1 MPILLDAKKTPTVL
15 GGRRGRT
22 SKLAIITRRRIL
34 YWLAAMVAVFVV
46 GTIIGLIWVD
56 TSDVAGAIAGVTNI
70 IGGLGIVVLLIA
82 LVVVTLRQRRMV

>member
-46 GTIIGLIWVD
+46 GTIIGLIWAD
-56 TSDVAGAIAGVTNI
+56 TSDVAGAIAG
-70 IGGLGIVVLLIA
+70 
-82 LVVVTLRQRRMV
+82 